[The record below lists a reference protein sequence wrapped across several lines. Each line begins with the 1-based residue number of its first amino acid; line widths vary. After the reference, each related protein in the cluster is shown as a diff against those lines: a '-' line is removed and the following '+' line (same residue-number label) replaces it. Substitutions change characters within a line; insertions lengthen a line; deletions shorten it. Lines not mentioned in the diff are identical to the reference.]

1 MVAKELAIEAGNVLF
16 MPNYVKSIQDKRVDI
31 KDGNTANLVTATDKA
46 VQEFIKDRLSETF
59 PSHK

>member
-1 MVAKELAIEAGNVLF
+1 MAKEVAIEAGNELF
-16 MPNYVKSIQDKRVDI
+16 MPNYVKSIQEKRPDI

-46 VQEFIKDRLSETF
+46 IQEFIKTRIFESF

>member
-1 MVAKELAIEAGNVLF
+1 MVAKEAAIEVGCSLF

-46 VQEFIKDRLSETF
+46 IQEFIKQRIFESF
-59 PSHK
+59 PSHR